1 MIKVLVIDDSAFMRQ
16 LLTHMLDADDNIIV
30 VGEAEDPYE
39 ARELIKQLSPDV
51 LTLDVEMPKM
61 DGLAFLRNL
70 MRLRPMPVVMVS
82 SLTQKGADVTLE
94 ALSLGAIDYV
104 AKPKNNHKN
113 SLALFQN
120 NLIYKVLAAGQITF
134 DAPPP
139 IRHNLPT
146 NSDISNKFKNRLIA
160 IGASTG
166 GIEAI
171 QTLLTPLP
179 ANLPPVV
186 ITQHIPPVFSTS
198 FAARL
203 NKNCNLNVIEAQGG
217 EKLTAGN
224 VYIAPGD
231 RHLVIIRDGAHFKT
245 KLLNSDPVNRH
256 KPSVDVLFNSV
267 AEHAAKTSIGI
278 ILTGMGNDGSQGLLN
293 MRQKGAYTIAQD
305 QASSVVWGMPGSA
318 VEMNAANEVLPLADI
333 SSKLL
338 TLLTIN

>member
-104 AKPKNNHKN
+104 AKPKNNHQN

-139 IRHNLPT
+139 VRHNLQP
-146 NSDISNKFKNRLIA
+146 NSDVSHKFKNRLIA

-198 FAARL
+198 FAVRL
-203 NKNCNLNVIEAQGG
+203 NKNCNLNVIEAKGG
-217 EKLTAGN
+217 EKLTPGY

-231 RHLVIIRDGAHFKT
+231 KHLVIIRDGAHFKT

-318 VEMNAANEVLPLADI
+318 VEINAANEVLPLTDI

>member
-39 ARELIKQLSPDV
+39 ARELIKKLSPDV

-104 AKPKNNHKN
+104 AKPKNNHQN

-120 NLIYKVLAAGQITF
+120 NLVYKVLAAGQISF
-134 DAPPP
+134 EAPPP
-139 IRHNLPT
+139 IRHHLLPPA
-146 NSDISNKFKNRLIA
+146 DINNKFKNRLIA

-179 ANLPPVV
+179 ANFPPIV

-203 NKNCNLNVIEAQGG
+203 NKNCGLNVMEAQGG
-217 EKLTAGN
+217 EKLLADH

-231 RHLVIIRDGAHFKT
+231 KHLIIIRDGAHLKT

-267 AEHAAKTSIGI
+267 AENAAKTSIGI
-278 ILTGMGNDGSQGLLN
+278 LLTGMGNDGSQGLLT
-293 MRQKGAYTIAQD
+293 MRQNGAYTIAQD
-305 QASSVVWGMPGSA
+305 QASSVVWGMPGAA
-318 VEMNAANEVLPLADI
+318 VGINAANEVLPLDDM

-338 TLLTIN
+338 TLLTIK